1 MSLAEEL
8 LAWAEEEVER
18 GDAGHRERV
27 ALILSQLR
35 ELPDPESLPVGSTQR
50 FLAQRRVDKLAEKA
64 EGLGFETPGKRLK
77 KEIGKQIAGHALGI
91 EL

>member
-8 LAWAEEEVER
+8 LEWAEEELEH
-18 GDAGHRERV
+18 GDAAHRERV
-27 ALILSQLR
+27 ARILAHLR

-50 FLAQRRVDKLAEKA
+50 FLAQRRVDRLAERA
-64 EGLGFETPGKRLK
+64 EALGFETPGKALK
-77 KEIGKQIAGHALGI
+77 KEIGKQIAGRALGI